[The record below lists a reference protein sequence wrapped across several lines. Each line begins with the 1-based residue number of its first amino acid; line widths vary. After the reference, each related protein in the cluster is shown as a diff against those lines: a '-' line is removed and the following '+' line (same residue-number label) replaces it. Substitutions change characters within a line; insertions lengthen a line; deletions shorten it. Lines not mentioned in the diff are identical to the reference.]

1 MSRHLQIE
9 IEKLKKKIFELCA
22 MVEESVLSSVR
33 SVIRHDTELAQKLI
47 DNDSAI
53 DMMEI
58 DVEEDCLKILALH
71 QPVAIDLRFIVA
83 ALKINSD
90 LERIGDLAVNIAER
104 SLMLATLKNTHAV
117 KYDFTKMSEKAIG
130 MVKKSLDAFVN
141 FDPQLS
147 IQVCTSDDEVDE
159 LHREMYAVFKREVS
173 RNIDSI
179 DVMLQYMSISR
190 SLERIADHATNI
202 AEDVVYITEGD
213 IVRHR
218 INT

>member
-33 SVIRHDTELAQKLI
+33 SVIRRDTELAQKLI
-47 DNDSAI
+47 DNDTAI

-58 DVEEDCLKILALH
+58 EVEEDCLKILALH

-90 LERIGDLAVNIAER
+90 LERIGDLAVNIAE
-104 SLMLATLKNTHAV
+104 
-117 KYDFTKMSEKAIG
+117 
-130 MVKKSLDAFVN
+130 
-141 FDPQLS
+141 
-147 IQVCTSDDEVDE
+147 
-159 LHREMYAVFKREVS
+159 
-173 RNIDSI
+173 
-179 DVMLQYMSISR
+179 
-190 SLERIADHATNI
+190 
-202 AEDVVYITEGD
+202 DVVYITEGD